1 MLAFLFAKI
10 YILLKKETIVENF
23 YNHVSAMGQ
32 PKSADVRSIQK
43 NFLHPV
49 VDSKKSCTFAPA
61 KRAQV
66 VELVDT
72 LL

>member
-1 MLAFLFAKI
+1 MLNKHAH
-10 YILLKKETIVENF
+10 LLSKKQ
-23 YNHVSAMGQ
+23 S
-32 PKSADVRSIQK
+32 QK
-43 NFLHPV
+43 KFQMAV

>member
-1 MLAFLFAKI
+1 M
-10 YILLKKETIVENF
+10 KKETIVENF
-23 YNHVSAMGQ
+23 YNHVSATEQ

-43 NFLHPV
+43 KFSHPV